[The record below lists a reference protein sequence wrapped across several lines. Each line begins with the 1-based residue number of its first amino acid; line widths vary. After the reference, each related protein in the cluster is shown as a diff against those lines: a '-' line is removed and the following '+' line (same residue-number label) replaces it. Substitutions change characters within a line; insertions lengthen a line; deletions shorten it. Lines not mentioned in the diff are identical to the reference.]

1 MRRSPMI
8 VACLLTMILAVLSSV
23 GFSQDEAPQA
33 TWDELLQAREAA
45 FDKLRAIR
53 DGIEDAAPEEQQQM
67 VTEYQQTVQQLT
79 TQLLPQLEQLLP
91 AALEEKPDDPKVLEI
106 ANEVMRFAFGRN
118 QFEKA
123 QGLAD
128 MLRAKDP
135 ENEVAVNIAG
145 VSRFANHEFEEAHQI
160 LKAADE
166 QDQLIPDLGGRFLES
181 AENYVEYWKEEQQ
194 IREREAAATGDEAL
208 PRVELKTSKGD
219 VVVELFENEAP
230 NTVANFI
237 SLVEKEFYN
246 GLTFHRVIPSFMAQG
261 GCPHS
266 REGDPQQPGTGGPGY
281 NIKCECYEPD
291 ARRHFAGTLSM
302 AHAGRD
308 TGGSQFFITHLP
320 TPHLDRELVPDSVH
334 TVFGRVVEGL
344 DIVRDIEA
352 DDQIVSA
359 TVLRKRDHDYVPE
372 TIDE

>member
-1 MRRSPMI
+1 MRRSPLFA
-8 VACLLTMILAVLSSV
+8 ACLTMTLAAICSV
-23 GFSQDEAPQA
+23 GTSQDAPPPA
-33 TWDELLQAREAA
+33 TWDQLLQAREAA

-53 DGIEDAAPEEQQQM
+53 DGIEDAAPEEQQKM
-67 VTEYQQTVQQLT
+67 VAEYQQTVQQLT

-91 AALEEKPDDPKVLEI
+91 AALEDKPDDPKVLEI

-118 QFEKA
+118 EFERA

-128 MLRAKDP
+128 MLRARDP

-145 VSRFANHEFEEAHQI
+145 VSRFANHEFEQAHQI
-160 LKAADE
+160 LKTAE
-166 QDQLIPDLGGRFLES
+166 ENEQLIPDLGGRFLES
-181 AENYVEYWKEEQQ
+181 AETYVEYWKKEQQ
-194 IREREAAATGDEAL
+194 IREQEAAATGEEAL
-208 PRVELKTSKGD
+208 PRVGLKTSKGD

-334 TVFGRVVEGL
+334 TAFGRVVEGL
-344 DIVRDIEA
+344 DVIRSLEA